1 MEAIMSLDG
10 FSMHPLSLELNQQ
23 LSGGRVDKVFQPNKH
38 TIILSIRQPG
48 NTFSLHISI
57 NPQNPVINII
67 TKNIDNPAVPPIFC
81 MVLRKQIE
89 DGRIAE
95 IKQHEL
101 DRIIMIAID
110 TRGIGGMITTK
121 TLVVELMGKYS
132 NIILLQDN
140 FIIDSMKKV
149 GITTSRIRQILPG
162 LAYNLPPSQDK
173 INVLTMPL
181 SAFIS
186 RLLENKEIPLSK
198 AIIHTGLGMGPVT
211 GKELAWMAGLPASL
225 PISEMS
231 DSDIAS
237 LADAIQSLIE
247 QLKQN
252 IIQPTV
258 ITDQNKKLMAI
269 AAFPLQHLQ
278 GNVQHAFTTMSE
290 SIDFSTIITGN
301 YTIPDKEKL
310 QKVVASELSKLKNKL
325 QVISDE
331 LATAHHACTY
341 KEKADIL
348 MTYQYQIE
356 MTSTI
361 LEIDL
366 PNIYADVP
374 EENIVSIALNPR
386 LSLIQNIQAYYNKYS
401 KLKRAQESLKLQVVQ
416 CKEDIDYL
424 ASIDSS
430 LDSSTTLIEINE
442 IKNELI
448 ATGYLSEEK
457 KRKMKDKPSIP
468 LKFISPHKETIWV
481 GKNNYQNDT
490 LTFKVA
496 QHNDIWLHIK
506 DAPGSHVIIRAES
519 QVVSN
524 ETMMFA
530 AQLAAYFSKAKNSS
544 NIPIDY
550 TKRHYVKKP
559 AKAKPGF
566 VIYTNQKTLYVTPNH
581 EEIERLLL
589 LQMTK

>member
-1 MEAIMSLDG
+1 MSLDG

-23 LSGGRVDKVFQPNKH
+23 LSGGRIDKIFQPNKH
-38 TIILSIRQPG
+38 TIILTIRQPG
-48 NTFSLHISI
+48 KSFSLHISI

-67 TKNIDNPAVPPIFC
+67 TKSIDNPAVPPIFC

-95 IKQHEL
+95 IKQHQL
-101 DRIIMIAID
+101 DRIIMIDID
-110 TRGIGGMITTK
+110 TCGIGGMIMTK
-121 TLVVELMGKYS
+121 TLVIELMGKYS

-173 INVLTMPL
+173 INVLTMPVI
-181 SAFIS
+181 AFITH
-186 RLLENKEIPLSK
+186 LLEAKEVTLSK
-198 AIIHTGLGMGPVT
+198 AILHSGLGMGPIT
-211 GKELAWMAGLPASL
+211 SKELAWMSGLPANL
-225 PISEMS
+225 PISELS
-231 DSDIAS
+231 PSDIAS
-237 LADAIQSLIE
+237 LTDAMQALVE

-252 IIQPTV
+252 AIQPTV
-258 ITDQNKKLMAI
+258 IIDQNKKLLAI
-269 AAFPLQHLQ
+269 AAFPLHHLQ
-278 GNVQHAFTTMSE
+278 GDVQYTFNTMSE
-290 SIDFSTIITGN
+290 AIDFSTIITGN

-310 QKVVASELSKLKNKL
+310 QRVVTSESSKLKNKL
-325 QVISDE
+325 QIISEE
-331 LATAHHACTY
+331 LSLAHHACTY

-356 MTSTI
+356 MTPTTI
-361 LEIDL
+361 EIDL

-374 EENIVSIALNPR
+374 EENMIPIALNPR
-386 LSLIQNIQAYYNKYS
+386 LSLIQNIQTYYNKYN

-424 ASIDSS
+424 SSIDSS
-430 LDSSTTLIEINE
+430 LDSSTALIEINE
-442 IKNELI
+442 IKNELV

-468 LKFISPHKETIWV
+468 LHFTSPNEETIWV

-496 QHNDIWLHIK
+496 QHNDIWLHTK
-506 DAPGSHVIIRAES
+506 DVPGSHVIIRCEN
-519 QVVSN
+519 QVLSN
-524 ETMMFA
+524 ESLMFA

-544 NIPIDY
+544 NIPVDY

-581 EEIERLLL
+581 EEIERHLLL
-589 LQMTK
+589 HPTK